1 MENIG
6 LNNEVEVAGKSFHV
20 QTQYLEPGEKV
31 VSNIFDNGK
40 VIFSKAIELKDEK
53 STSEIKSQVNRLHQ
67 NMISDLELVFYIS
80 EKVQTIRH
88 AASNN
93 KLGIVF
99 LKRNLFDEA
108 VAEFKKA
115 VEIDPD
121 YVDAYN
127 NLGYVFLKQK
137 KYEAAIEAF
146 SKGIEKDGTYADL
159 HNNLGYAYFCIS
171 KYGDAIVELKRA
183 LEINTEYIH
192 AIFNLCLT
200 QLKSTLED
208 VPDPN
213 LGSTADRIK
222 NVKELLNT
230 VKINELFSKP
240 EYIDK
245 ILDHIENNQF
255 SEAIKTLEK
264 AEQEIPLYLDKY
276 LESEFYLKFMFGGK
290 GKDDNFILEY
300 IDELKRAVGKYPN
313 YADIRNNL
321 GIGYLIRCRNL
332 FLNALEEFRLA
343 LKINPEFKKAE
354 KNLKLAENDGKG
366 FLILLRAILK

>member
-6 LNNEVEVAGKSFHV
+6 LNNEVAVAGKAFHV

-40 VIFSKAIELKDEK
+40 VVFSEGIELRGET
-53 STSEIKSQVNRLHQ
+53 STAEIKLQVNRLHQ
-67 NMISDLELVFYIS
+67 NMIADLELIFYIS

-99 LKRNLFDEA
+99 LRRKLFDEA
-108 VAEFKKA
+108 VVEFKKA
-115 VEIDPD
+115 IEIDPD
-121 YVDAYN
+121 YVEAYN
-127 NLGYVFLKQK
+127 NLGYVFLKQE
-137 KYEAAIEAF
+137 KYEEAIDVF
-146 SKGIEKDGTYADL
+146 SKGMENDGAYADL
-159 HNNLGYAYFCIS
+159 HNNLGYAYSCIS

-192 AIFNLCLT
+192 AIFNLCLAY
-200 QLKSTLED
+200 LKSTVDD
-208 VPDPN
+208 VQDSDILP
-213 LGSTADRIK
+213 TADRIK

-240 EYIDK
+240 EYIDT
-245 ILDHIENNQF
+245 ILGHVENSQF
-255 SEAIKTLEK
+255 NEAIKTLEK
-264 AEQEIPLYLDKY
+264 AEQELPKYLDKY

-290 GKDDNFILEY
+290 GKDDEFILEY
-300 IDELKRAVGKYPN
+300 VEELKNAAEKYPN
-313 YADIRNNL
+313 YADLRNNL

-332 FLNALEEFRLA
+332 FLNALEEFRMA